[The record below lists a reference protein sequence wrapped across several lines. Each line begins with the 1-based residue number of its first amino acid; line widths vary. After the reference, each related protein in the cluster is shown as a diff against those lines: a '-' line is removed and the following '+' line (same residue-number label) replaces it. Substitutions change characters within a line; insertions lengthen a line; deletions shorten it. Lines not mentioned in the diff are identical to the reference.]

1 MNSVLLFLLNGLFGT
16 YKLFISPL
24 LGRNCRYA
32 PTCSEYTKRAIELH
46 GWFKGG
52 LLGIKRIARC
62 HPWGGHGYDP
72 VPGEGSLSN
81 AEGFSSS
88 AEGSLPDAEGSKDHK
103 SSGK

>member
-1 MNSVLLFLLNGLFGT
+1 MNRILQLLLNTLFGT

-32 PTCSEYTKRAIELH
+32 PTCSEYTKRSIELH

-62 HPWGGHGYDP
+62 HPWGGHGL
-72 VPGEGSLSN
+72 SLI
-81 AEGFSSS
+81 
-88 AEGSLPDAEGSKDHK
+88 DI
-103 SSGK
+103 

>member
-1 MNSVLLFLLNGLFGT
+1 MNRILLFLLNGLFGT

-32 PTCSEYTKRAIELH
+32 PTCSEYTKRSIELH

-72 VPGEGSLSN
+72 VPGDGSLTN
-81 AEGFSSS
+81 AD
-88 AEGSLPDAEGSKDHK
+88 GSLPEAEGSKDYK
-103 SSGK
+103 SGSK